1 MLHRI
6 PNTLTP
12 DLLYILS
19 KMGHGDELV
28 IADANF
34 PASSTSA
41 FCKIKDPIFVP
52 NVNAP
57 KIISDICKLLPIDS
71 FSEYGAARMEIDG
84 MPEDE
89 GDVHIAVRKI
99 LEKVML
105 NRKNNFKIISIER
118 QKFYS
123 HSKNCFAVIST
134 GESRAFGCFILR
146 KGVVF

>member
-34 PASSTSA
+34 PAASTSS
-41 FCKIKDPIFVP
+41 FCKIKDPIYVP

-57 KIISDICKLLPIDS
+57 KIINDICKLLPIDH
-71 FSEYGAARMEIDG
+71 FSDYGAARMEIDD
-84 MPEDE
+84 MPNEE
-89 GDVHIAVRKI
+89 GDVHIAVRKV
-99 LEKVML
+99 LEKVMQI
-105 NRKNNFKIISIER
+105 RKNNFKIISIER
-118 QKFYS
+118 QNFYS

>member
-6 PNTLTP
+6 PKTLTP
-12 DLLYILS
+12 DLLYTLS

-34 PASSTSA
+34 PAASTSS
-41 FCKIKDPIFVP
+41 FCKIKDPIYIP

-57 KIISDICKLLPIDS
+57 KIISDICTLLPIDH
-71 FSEYGAARMEIDG
+71 FSGYGAARMEIDG
-84 MPEDE
+84 MPDEE
-89 GDVHIAVRKI
+89 GDVHIDARKV
-99 LEKVML
+99 LEKVMQ
-105 NRKNNFKIISIER
+105 NRKIKFVIASIER

-123 HSKNCFAVIST
+123 HAKNSFAVVST

>member
-12 DLLYILS
+12 ELIYILS
-19 KMGHGDELV
+19 KMGHGDEIV

-34 PASSTSA
+34 PAASTSS
-41 FCKIKDPIFVP
+41 FCKIKDPIYIP

-57 KIISDICKLLPIDS
+57 KIISDICKLLPIDH

-84 MPEDE
+84 MPDEE
-89 GDVHIAVRKI
+89 GDVHIAVRKV

-105 NRKNNFKIISIER
+105 NRKNNFNIISIER
-118 QKFYS
+118 QTFYS
-123 HSKNCFAVIST
+123 HSQNCFAVVST
-134 GESRAFGCFILR
+134 GESRAFGCFILK

>member
-1 MLHRI
+1 MLYKI
-6 PNTLTP
+6 PTTLTP
-12 DLLYILS
+12 DLLHILS

-28 IADANF
+28 IADTNF
-34 PASSTSA
+34 PAASTSS
-41 FCKIKDPIFVP
+41 FCKIKDPIFIP

-57 KIISDICKLLPIDS
+57 KIISDICKLLPIDH

-84 MPEDE
+84 MPEEE
-89 GDVHIAVRKI
+89 GDVHIAVRKV

-105 NRKNNFKIISIER
+105 NRKNNFNIISLER

-123 HSKNCFAVIST
+123 HAKNSFGVVST

>member
-6 PNTLTP
+6 PKTLTP
-12 DLLYILS
+12 DLLRILS
-19 KMGHGDELV
+19 KMGHGDELI

-34 PASSTSA
+34 PAASTSS
-41 FCKIKDPIFVP
+41 FCKIKDPVYVP

-84 MPEDE
+84 MPEEE

-105 NRKNNFKIISIER
+105 NRKNKFKIISIER

-123 HSKNCFAVIST
+123 HSKNCFAVVST